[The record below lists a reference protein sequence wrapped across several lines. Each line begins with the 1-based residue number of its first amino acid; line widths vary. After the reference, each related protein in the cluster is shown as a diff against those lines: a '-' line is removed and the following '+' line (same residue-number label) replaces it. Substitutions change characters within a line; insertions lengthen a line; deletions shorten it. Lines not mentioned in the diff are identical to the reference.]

1 MPLQGEG
8 AVQGL
13 LAATPN
19 MIEGDLLK
27 TERSQGQPAL
37 ASGNGGR
44 GRSWGR
50 HQGGLWAV
58 FSGGQFRPVC
68 PNGQR
73 KSWSRALQL
82 RKGRR
87 RHKSECVRVSV

>member
-13 LAATPN
+13 LATTPN

-37 ASGNGGR
+37 LSLREWRRRQVMGPASGLG
-44 GRSWGR
+44 S
-50 HQGGLWAV
+50 V
-58 FSGGQFRPVC
+58 FSGGQSGLSTQMDRGKSGQGPFRGGEGTSLNV
-68 PNGQR
+68 
-73 KSWSRALQL
+73 
-82 RKGRR
+82 
-87 RHKSECVRVSV
+87 

>member
-27 TERSQGQPAL
+27 TERSQGQ
-37 ASGNGGR
+37 GGR
-44 GRSWGR
+44 ASLPWPQGMEAEAGHGAGIREDCGQFS
-50 HQGGLWAV
+50 QGGSSGLSTQMDRGKAGQGP
-58 FSGGQFRPVC
+58 FS
-68 PNGQR
+68 
-73 KSWSRALQL
+73 
-82 RKGRR
+82 
-87 RHKSECVRVSV
+87 